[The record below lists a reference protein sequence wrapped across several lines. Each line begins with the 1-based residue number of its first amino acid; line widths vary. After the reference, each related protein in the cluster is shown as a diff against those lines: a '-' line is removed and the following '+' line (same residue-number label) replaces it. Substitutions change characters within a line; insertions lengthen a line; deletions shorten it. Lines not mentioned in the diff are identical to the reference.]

1 MYVPTW
7 ICHEMQS
14 DVNRPC
20 PVMNVMLMG
29 LVWTIDGLVAQE
41 TDTFGVGNDLG
52 FCRTPI
58 LCVKKSSYLSGMSGH
73 RSCHSLPMSAT
84 NSLTHDLVETSMIW
98 PLLKRIPNQ
107 TLMLTL
113 EVLQN
118 MWNMQNLENMHKM
131 QNMPITQ
138 NTQNMQNMQNKQ
150 NLQKCVKPNLLKF
163 NLPNQTYQTKPI
175 KPNQIKQNQTQPSN
189 QNLPKTSLPNKMTR
203 ISLYWFRLQI

>member
-1 MYVPTW
+1 
-7 ICHEMQS
+7 MQS

-41 TDTFGVGNDLG
+41 TDTFVVGNDLG

-58 LCVKKSSYLSGMSGH
+58 PCVKTNAHIFQG
-73 RSCHSLPMSAT
+73 CHSPPMSAA

-150 NLQKCVKPNLLKF
+150 ILQKMCK
-163 NLPNQTYQTKPI
+163 TKP
-175 KPNQIKQNQTQPSN
+175 T
-189 QNLPKTSLPNKMTR
+189 
-203 ISLYWFRLQI
+203 